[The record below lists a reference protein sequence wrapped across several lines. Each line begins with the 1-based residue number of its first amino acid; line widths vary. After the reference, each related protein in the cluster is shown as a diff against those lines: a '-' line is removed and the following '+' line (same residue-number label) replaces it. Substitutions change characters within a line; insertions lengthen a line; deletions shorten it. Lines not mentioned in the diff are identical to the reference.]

1 MLTPGSGTV
10 TKMREM
16 MNVEVMFSICHCCE
30 RMRCIRRF
38 IVTLGEG
45 LQEKLFRSALQ
56 KAHLHLHVLISLKG
70 HLRLHILL

>member
-1 MLTPGSGTV
+1 MWTPGSETV
-10 TKMREM
+10 TEMREM
-16 MNVEVMFSICHCCE
+16 MDVKVMFRICHCCE
-30 RMRCIRRF
+30 RMQCIRRF

-56 KAHLHLHVLISLKG
+56 KAHLHLHALISLKG